1 MNNLN
6 FLVDVLK
13 ESPVFKTLEK
23 NVKPGRT
30 VCASGLSTINKSNI
44 IYALCR
50 LKGVTAFCLA
60 SDEKEAQTLCN
71 DLSCM
76 GLRAYV
82 YPVRDFNFL
91 DFQSRSHEYEHAR
104 LKVLLKL
111 LNHECDVAI
120 ACVDAAAQLT
130 VPRNVLEQSVIEFE
144 EGRELSLEKAT
155 KALTLLGYERFDAVE
170 GSGQF
175 SLRGG
180 ILDFFMPDSDYP
192 VRCEF
197 WGDEITD
204 LSYFDIETQR
214 RFKKADKIT
223 LSPSTEIVIEDRA
236 ALADKIEH
244 KAKLLRS
251 KNSAKAKEKLFSEAE
266 LIRSGAM
273 IANAD
278 KFINQIYDKPESL
291 FDYLDRNTLVF
302 ASEFT
307 AIQERGK
314 SMDFISNETL
324 MQGFEDGTLCRGFDR
339 FALTFN
345 ECTEFLQSHGTI
357 VLENFVHGSMPI
369 KLSEIISFSTKQLSA
384 WGGSY
389 KQLKEDVD
397 GLFTPES
404 KGVIFAGTERA
415 AKNLCDTFNAD
426 GINAVYSEG
435 ADKISKGELLV
446 MQGALSAGF
455 EYPSQ
460 KFFAITYSQVS
471 YRPEKSKK
479 KKKRT
484 GQEIYSLSELAP
496 GDYVVHNVHGIGVFG
511 GIRKIDTH
519 GVIKDYIKIDYA
531 KGELLVMQ
539 GALSAGFEYPS
550 QKFFAITYSQVSYRP
565 EKSKKKKKRTGQE
578 IYSLS
583 ELAPGDYVVHN
594 VHGIGVFGGIRKI
607 DTHGVI
613 KDYIKIDYAKGD
625 VLYVP
630 VTQLDMVAKYIGPKE
645 DSRVKLNRLGSGDWQ
660 KAKARVKTSVKD
672 IAKELIELYSQRM
685 KAKGY
690 AFSADNEWQ
699 RDFELSFEY
708 DETPD
713 QLRCC
718 EEIKHDM
725 MRSSPMDRLLCGDVG
740 FGKTEVAL
748 RAAFKCIADSKQC
761 ALLCPTTILAWQH
774 YQTVIK
780 RFEGY
785 PVRVELLSRFR
796 TAKQQKEILQKLKR
810 GEIDMIVGTHRLVQ
824 KDVEFRDLGLAIIDE
839 EQRFGVAQKERFK
852 ELCKN
857 VDVLTLS
864 ATPIPR
870 TLNMAMSGLRDM
882 SVIEEAPTNR
892 QPVQTYVLEHD
903 DAVINEAIRRELRR
917 GGQVFY
923 LHNNVE
929 TISSCAAKIQEAV
942 PEAKIAIGHGK
953 MKEGE
958 LSEVWRQMLEQEI
971 DVLVCTTI
979 IETGVDLP
987 NANTLIIEN
996 ADCMGLS
1003 QLHQLRG
1010 RVGRSSR
1017 RAYAYFT
1024 FRRNKVLTEIQQK
1037 RLAAIR
1043 EFTEFGSG
1051 FRIAMR
1057 DLELRGAGNIMGA
1070 QQHGHMES
1078 VGYDMYLKLLDEA
1091 VSEEKGEQNVTKD
1104 LDCLIDISVDAHIP
1118 ESYVESLTLRLDVY
1132 RRIADIRSNED
1143 ADDVIDELQDRF
1155 GKIPNSVLGLID
1167 IALVRNKAYSM
1178 GIYEIRQNGTTLMLF
1193 VNELKSPQ
1201 VADLLIALGGK
1212 AKLVAGAKPCVA
1224 VECKNSSAPLE
1235 ILTKIFG
1242 VQ

>member
-1 MNNLN
+1 MNGKMDFIVN
-6 FLVDVLK
+6 VLK
-13 ESPVFKTLEK
+13 NSPAFKSLLK
-23 NVKPGRT
+23 NAKVGKSLC
-30 VCASGLSTINKSNI
+30 VSGLSAINKANI
-44 IYALCR
+44 IYSLCR
-50 LKGVTAFCLA
+50 LRGVTAFCVA

-71 DLSCM
+71 DLCCM
-76 GLRAYV
+76 GLRACV
-82 YPVRDFNFL
+82 YPVRDYNFL
-91 DFQSRSHEYEHAR
+91 DFQSKSHEYEHAR

-111 LNHECDVAI
+111 IDKECDVVI
-120 ACVDAAAQLT
+120 SCVDAASQLT
-130 VPRNVLEQSVIEFE
+130 VPKKVLEDSAVVFE
-144 EGRELSLEKAT
+144 EGEELPLEKAVRS
-155 KALTLLGYERFDAVE
+155 LTLLGYERFDAVE

-192 VRCEF
+192 VRAEF

-214 RFKKADKIT
+214 RFKKTGKIKLT
-223 LSPSTEIVIEDRA
+223 PSTEIIIEDKN
-236 ALADKIEH
+236 ALADKIVH
-244 KAKLLRS
+244 KAGLLRS
-251 KNSAKAKEKLFSEAE
+251 KNSAKAKETLLSEAE
-266 LIRSGAM
+266 LIRNGAQ

-278 KFINQIYDKPESL
+278 KFIGQIYDKPECL
-291 FDYLDRNTLVF
+291 FDYFDRDTLFF
-302 ASEFT
+302 ASEFGN
-307 AIQERGK
+307 ISERGK
-314 SMDFISNETL
+314 AMDFQNSEAL
-324 MQGFEDGTLCRGFDR
+324 KQGFEDGVLCRGFDR
-339 FALTFN
+339 FTLTFN
-345 ECTEFLQSHGTI
+345 ECIDIFNAHGTI
-357 VLENFVHGSMPI
+357 VLENFVHGSMPLNI
-369 KLSEIISFSTKQLSA
+369 SDIISFSSKQLNRWS
-384 WGGSY
+384 GSY
-389 KQLKEDVD
+389 KQLSEDIK
-397 GLFTPES
+397 GLFTPQS
-404 KGVIFAGTERA
+404 RGVILAGTEKS
-415 AKNLCDTFNAD
+415 AKNLCDSLRED
-426 GINAVYSEG
+426 GFPAQLCETLDDAKSG
-435 ADKISKGELLV
+435 ALYVIKGS
-446 MQGALSAGF
+446 LSAGF
-455 EYPSQ
+455 ELPGE
-460 KFFAITYSQVS
+460 KFFLITYGQTVS
-471 YRPEKSKK
+471 MPDKKKPKKSKN
-479 KKKRT
+479 
-484 GQEIYSLSELAP
+484 GQEIYSLSELTA
-496 GDYVVHNVHGIGVFG
+496 GDYVVHSVHGIGVFG

-519 GVIKDYIKIDYA
+519 G
-531 KGELLVMQ
+531 
-539 GALSAGFEYPS
+539 
-550 QKFFAITYSQVSYRP
+550 IT
-565 EKSKKKKKRTGQE
+565 
-578 IYSLS
+578 
-583 ELAPGDYVVHN
+583 
-594 VHGIGVFGGIRKI
+594 
-607 DTHGVI
+607 

-630 VTQLDMVAKYIGPKE
+630 VTQLDMVAKYIGPRE
-645 DSRVKLNRLGSGDWQ
+645 NTSVKLSRLGSQDWQ
-660 KAKARVKTSVKD
+660 KTKARVKSSVKD
-672 IAKELIELYSQRM
+672 IAKELIALYSARM
-685 KAKGY
+685 KAKGF
-690 AFSADNEWQ
+690 AFSKDNEWQ
-699 RDFELSFEY
+699 RDFEMSFEY
-708 DETPD
+708 EETPD

-725 MRSSPMDRLLCGDVG
+725 ERTAPMDRLLCGDVG

-748 RAAFKCIADSKQC
+748 RAAFKCVADSKQC

-774 YQTVIK
+774 YQTVTK

-785 PVRVELLSRFR
+785 PIRVELLSRFR
-796 TAKQQKEILQKLKR
+796 TAKQQKEILLKLKR

-852 ELCKN
+852 EICKN

-882 SVIEEAPTNR
+882 SVIEEAPQNR

-929 TISSCAAKIQEAV
+929 TISSKASKILEAV

-953 MKEGE
+953 MKESE
-958 LSEVWRQMLEQEI
+958 LSEVWRKMLEQEV

-1024 FRRNKVLTEIQQK
+1024 FRKSKVLTEIQQK

-1051 FRIAMR
+1051 FKIAMR

-1078 VGYDMYLKLLDEA
+1078 VGYDMYLKLLAEA
-1091 VSEEKGEQNVTKD
+1091 VSEERGEENHSRE

-1118 ESYVESLTLRLDVY
+1118 ESYIESLTLRLDVY
-1132 RRIADIRSNED
+1132 RRIADIRSVED
-1143 ADDVIDELQDRF
+1143 SEDVKDELRDRF
-1155 GKIPNSVLGLID
+1155 GEPPESVLGLID
-1167 IALVRNKAYSM
+1167 IALVRNKANSM
-1178 GIYEIRQNGTTLMLF
+1178 GISEIRQNENSVLLY
-1193 VNELKSPQ
+1193 VNEIKSPQ
-1201 VADLLIALGGK
+1201 VADLLIALNGK
-1212 AKLVAGAKPCVA
+1212 AALCSGTKPYLSVKCRDGVP
-1224 VECKNSSAPLE
+1224 VLDMLKS
-1235 ILTKIFG
+1235 IFKI
-1242 VQ
+1242 

>member
-1 MNNLN
+1 MTDKMN
-6 FLVDVLK
+6 FLVNVLK
-13 ESPVFKTLEK
+13 NSPAFKSLLSNTKTGKSLC
-23 NVKPGRT
+23 V
-30 VCASGLSTINKSNI
+30 SGLSTINKANV

-50 LKGVTAFCLA
+50 LKGVTAFCVA

-71 DLSCM
+71 DLCSM
-76 GLRAYV
+76 GLKACV
-82 YPVRDFNFL
+82 YPVRDYNFL
-91 DFQSRSHEYEHAR
+91 DFQSISHEYEHAR

-111 LNHECDVAI
+111 IENDCDVVI
-120 ACVDAAAQLT
+120 SCIDAASQLT
-130 VPRNVLEQSVIEFE
+130 VPKKVLEESTIVFE
-144 EGRELSLEKAT
+144 EGKEIPLEKAVRS
-155 KALTLLGYERFDAVE
+155 LTLLGYERFDAVD
-170 GSGQF
+170 GNGQF

-192 VRCEF
+192 VRAEF

-204 LSYFDIETQR
+204 LSYFDLETQR
-214 RFKKADKIT
+214 RFKKAGKIKLT
-223 LSPSTEIVIEDRA
+223 PSTEIIIENKD
-236 ALADKIEH
+236 ALADKIVH
-244 KAKLLRS
+244 KANLLRS
-251 KNSAKAKEKLFSEAE
+251 KNSTKAKEKLLSEAE
-266 LIRSGAM
+266 LIRSGAQ

-278 KFINQIYDKPESL
+278 KFIGQIYDKPECL
-291 FDYLDRNTLVF
+291 FDYFSRDTLF
-302 ASEFT
+302 FTSEFGN
-307 AIQERGK
+307 ISDRGK
-314 SMDFISNETL
+314 AMDFQNSEAL
-324 MQGFEDGTLCRGFDR
+324 KQGFEDGVLCRGFDR
-339 FALTFN
+339 FTLTFN
-345 ECTEFLQSHGTI
+345 ECIDIFNAHGTI
-357 VLENFVHGSMPI
+357 VLENFVHGSIPI
-369 KLSEIISFSTKQLSA
+369 NLADIISFSSKQLNR
-384 WGGSY
+384 WNGSY
-389 KQLKEDVD
+389 KQLAEDLN
-397 GLFTPES
+397 GLFTPQS
-404 KGVIFAGTERA
+404 RGVILAGTDKA
-415 AKNLCDTFNAD
+415 AKNLCDSLRND
-426 GINAVYSEG
+426 GFPAQLCDSLDDAKAG
-435 ADKISKGELLV
+435 AIYVLT
-446 MQGALSAGF
+446 GALSAGF
-455 EYPSQ
+455 EFPGE
-460 KFFAITYSQVS
+460 KFFLITYGQTA
-471 YRPEKSKK
+471 YTPEKKNRKK
-479 KKKRT
+479 QKN
-484 GQEIYSLSELAP
+484 GQEIYSLSELTV
-496 GDYVVHNVHGIGVFG
+496 GDYVVHSVHGIGVFG

-519 GVIKDYIKIDYA
+519 G
-531 KGELLVMQ
+531 
-539 GALSAGFEYPS
+539 
-550 QKFFAITYSQVSYRP
+550 IT
-565 EKSKKKKKRTGQE
+565 
-578 IYSLS
+578 
-583 ELAPGDYVVHN
+583 
-594 VHGIGVFGGIRKI
+594 
-607 DTHGVI
+607 

-630 VTQLDMVAKYIGPKE
+630 VTQLDMVAKYIGPRE
-645 DSRVKLNRLGSGDWQ
+645 NSSVKLSRLGSQDWQ

-672 IAKELIELYSQRM
+672 IAKELIALYSARM

-690 AFSADNEWQ
+690 AFSGDNEWQ
-699 RDFELSFEY
+699 RDFEASFEY
-708 DETPD
+708 EETPD

-725 MRSSPMDRLLCGDVG
+725 ERTAPMDRLLCGDVG

-748 RAAFKCIADSKQC
+748 RAAFKCVADSKQC

-774 YQTVIK
+774 YQTVTK

-785 PVRVELLSRFR
+785 PIRVELLSRFR
-796 TAKQQKEILQKLKR
+796 TAKQQKEILKKLKR
-810 GEIDMIVGTHRLVQ
+810 GEIDMVVGTHRLVQ

-882 SVIEEAPTNR
+882 SVIEEAPQNR
-892 QPVQTYVLEHD
+892 RPVQTYVLEHD
-903 DAVINEAIRRELRR
+903 EAVINEAIRRELRR

-929 TISSCAAKIQEAV
+929 TIESKASKILEAV

-953 MKEGE
+953 MKENE
-958 LSEVWRQMLEQEI
+958 LSEVWRKMLEQEI

-1024 FRRNKVLTEIQQK
+1024 FRRSKVLTEIQQK

-1051 FRIAMR
+1051 FKIAMR

-1078 VGYDMYLKLLDEA
+1078 VGYDMYLKLLGEA
-1091 VSEEKGEQNVTKD
+1091 VSEERGEKPETKD

-1132 RRIADIRSNED
+1132 RRIADIRNIED
-1143 ADDVIDELQDRF
+1143 SEDVKDELRDRF
-1155 GKIPNSVLGLID
+1155 GEIPQSVQGLID
-1167 IALVRNKAYSM
+1167 IALVRNKANSM
-1178 GIYEIRQNGTTLMLF
+1178 GIYEIRQNESSLLLY
-1193 VNELKSPQ
+1193 VREIKSPE
-1201 VADLLIALGGK
+1201 VADLLIALNGK
-1212 AKLVAGAKPCVA
+1212 AMLCAGAKPYLSVK
-1224 VECKNSSAPLE
+1224 CKEGVSSLDM
-1235 ILTKIFG
+1235 LKKIFK
-1242 VQ
+1242 V

>member
-1 MNNLN
+1 MTDKMN
-6 FLVDVLK
+6 FLVNVLK
-13 ESPVFKTLEK
+13 NAPAFKSLLSSTKTGKSLC
-23 NVKPGRT
+23 V
-30 VCASGLSTINKSNI
+30 SGLSTINKANV
-44 IYALCR
+44 IYSLCR
-50 LKGVTAFCLA
+50 LKGVTAFCVA

-71 DLSCM
+71 DLCSM
-76 GLRAYV
+76 GLKACV
-82 YPVRDFNFL
+82 YPVRDYNFL
-91 DFQSRSHEYEHAR
+91 DFQSKSHEYEHAR

-111 LNHECDVAI
+111 IENDCDVVI
-120 ACVDAAAQLT
+120 SCIDAASQLT
-130 VPRNVLEQSVIEFE
+130 VPKKVLDESTIVFE
-144 EGRELSLEKAT
+144 EGKEIPLEKAVRS
-155 KALTLLGYERFDAVE
+155 LTLLGYERFDAVD
-170 GSGQF
+170 GNGQF

-192 VRCEF
+192 VRAEF

-204 LSYFDIETQR
+204 LSYFDLETQR
-214 RFKKADKIT
+214 RFKKAGKIKLT
-223 LSPSTEIVIEDRA
+223 PSTEIIIEDKD
-236 ALADKIEH
+236 ALADKIVH

-251 KNSAKAKEKLFSEAE
+251 KNSAKAKEKLLTEAE
-266 LIRSGAM
+266 LIRNGAQ

-278 KFINQIYDKPESL
+278 KFIGQIYDKPECL
-291 FDYLDRNTLVF
+291 FDYFSRDTLF
-302 ASEFT
+302 FTSEFGN
-307 AIQERGK
+307 ISDRGK
-314 SMDFISNETL
+314 AMDFQNSEAL
-324 MQGFEDGTLCRGFDR
+324 KQGFEDGVLCRGFDR
-339 FALTFN
+339 FTLTFN
-345 ECTEFLQSHGTI
+345 ECIDIFNAHGTI
-357 VLENFVHGSMPI
+357 VLENFVHGSIPI
-369 KLSEIISFSTKQLSA
+369 NLAEIISFSSKQLNR
-384 WGGSY
+384 WNGSY
-389 KQLKEDVD
+389 KQLAEDLN
-397 GLFTPES
+397 GLFTPQS
-404 KGVIFAGTERA
+404 RGVILAGTDKA
-415 AKNLCDTFNAD
+415 AKNLCDSLRND
-426 GINAVYSEG
+426 GFPAQLCDSLNDAKAG
-435 ADKISKGELLV
+435 AIYVLT
-446 MQGALSAGF
+446 GALSAGF
-455 EYPSQ
+455 EFPGE
-460 KFFAITYSQVS
+460 KFFLITYGQTA
-471 YRPEKSKK
+471 YTPEKKNRKK
-479 KKKRT
+479 QKN
-484 GQEIYSLSELAP
+484 GQEIYSLSELTV
-496 GDYVVHNVHGIGVFG
+496 GDYVVHSVHGIGVFG

-519 GVIKDYIKIDYA
+519 G
-531 KGELLVMQ
+531 
-539 GALSAGFEYPS
+539 
-550 QKFFAITYSQVSYRP
+550 IT
-565 EKSKKKKKRTGQE
+565 
-578 IYSLS
+578 
-583 ELAPGDYVVHN
+583 
-594 VHGIGVFGGIRKI
+594 
-607 DTHGVI
+607 

-630 VTQLDMVAKYIGPKE
+630 VTQLDMVAKYIGPRE
-645 DSRVKLNRLGSGDWQ
+645 NSSVKLSRLGSQDWQ

-672 IAKELIELYSQRM
+672 IAKELIALYSARM

-690 AFSADNEWQ
+690 AFSGDNEWQ
-699 RDFELSFEY
+699 RDFEASFEY
-708 DETPD
+708 EETPD

-718 EEIKHDM
+718 DEIKHDM
-725 MRSSPMDRLLCGDVG
+725 ERTAPMDRLLCGDVG

-748 RAAFKCIADSKQC
+748 RAAFKCVADSKQC

-774 YQTVIK
+774 YQTVTK

-785 PVRVELLSRFR
+785 PIRVELLSRFR
-796 TAKQQKEILQKLKR
+796 TAKQQKEILKKLKR

-882 SVIEEAPTNR
+882 SVIEEAPQNR

-903 DAVINEAIRRELRR
+903 EAVINEAIRRELRR

-929 TISSCAAKIQEAV
+929 TIESKASKILEAV

-953 MKEGE
+953 MKENE
-958 LSEVWRQMLEQEI
+958 LSEVWRKMLEQEV

-1024 FRRNKVLTEIQQK
+1024 FRRSKVLTEIQQK

-1051 FRIAMR
+1051 FKIAMR

-1078 VGYDMYLKLLDEA
+1078 VGYDMYLKLLGEA
-1091 VSEEKGEQNVTKD
+1091 VSEERGEKPETKD

-1132 RRIADIRSNED
+1132 RRIADIRNIED
-1143 ADDVIDELQDRF
+1143 SEDVKDELRDRF
-1155 GKIPNSVLGLID
+1155 GEIPQSVQGLID
-1167 IALVRNKAYSM
+1167 IALVRNKANSM
-1178 GIYEIRQNGTTLMLF
+1178 GIYEIRQNENSLLLY
-1193 VNELKSPQ
+1193 VREIKSPE
-1201 VADLLIALGGK
+1201 VADLLIALNGK
-1212 AKLVAGAKPCVA
+1212 AMLCAGTKPYLSVK
-1224 VECKNSSAPLE
+1224 CKEGVSSLDM
-1235 ILTKIFG
+1235 LKKVFK
-1242 VQ
+1242 V

>member
-1 MNNLN
+1 MTDKMN
-6 FLVDVLK
+6 FLVNVLK
-13 ESPVFKTLEK
+13 NSPAFKSLLSNAKTGKSLC
-23 NVKPGRT
+23 V
-30 VCASGLSTINKSNI
+30 SGLSTINKANV

-50 LKGVTAFCLA
+50 LKGVTAFCVA

-71 DLSCM
+71 DLCSM
-76 GLRAYV
+76 GLKACV
-82 YPVRDFNFL
+82 YPVRDYNFL
-91 DFQSRSHEYEHAR
+91 DFQSISHEYEHAR

-111 LNHECDVAI
+111 IENDCDVVI
-120 ACVDAAAQLT
+120 SCIDAASQLT
-130 VPRNVLEQSVIEFE
+130 VPKKVLEESTIVFE
-144 EGRELSLEKAT
+144 EGKEIPLEKAVRS
-155 KALTLLGYERFDAVE
+155 LTLLGYERFDAVD
-170 GSGQF
+170 GNGQF

-192 VRCEF
+192 VRAEF

-204 LSYFDIETQR
+204 LSYFDLETQR
-214 RFKKADKIT
+214 RFKKAGKIKLT
-223 LSPSTEIVIEDRA
+223 PSTEIIIENKD
-236 ALADKIEH
+236 ALADKIVH
-244 KAKLLRS
+244 KANLLRS
-251 KNSAKAKEKLFSEAE
+251 KNSTKAKEKLLSEAE
-266 LIRSGAM
+266 LIRSGAQ

-278 KFINQIYDKPESL
+278 KFIGQIYDKPECL
-291 FDYLDRNTLVF
+291 FDYFSRDTLF
-302 ASEFT
+302 FTSEFGN
-307 AIQERGK
+307 ISDRGK
-314 SMDFISNETL
+314 AMDFQNSEAL
-324 MQGFEDGTLCRGFDR
+324 KQGFEDGVLCRGFDR
-339 FALTFN
+339 FTLTFN
-345 ECTEFLQSHGTI
+345 ECIDIFNAHGTI
-357 VLENFVHGSMPI
+357 VLENFVHGSIPI
-369 KLSEIISFSTKQLSA
+369 NLADIISFSSKQLNR
-384 WGGSY
+384 WNGSY
-389 KQLKEDVD
+389 KQLAEDLN
-397 GLFTPES
+397 GLFTPQS
-404 KGVIFAGTERA
+404 RGVILAGTDKA
-415 AKNLCDTFNAD
+415 AKNLCDSLRND
-426 GINAVYSEG
+426 GFPAQLCDSLDDAKAG
-435 ADKISKGELLV
+435 AIYVLT
-446 MQGALSAGF
+446 GALSAGF
-455 EYPSQ
+455 EFPGE
-460 KFFAITYSQVS
+460 KFFLITYGQTA
-471 YRPEKSKK
+471 YTPEKKNRKK
-479 KKKRT
+479 QKN
-484 GQEIYSLSELAP
+484 GQEIYSLSELTV
-496 GDYVVHNVHGIGVFG
+496 GDYVVHSVHGIGVFG

-519 GVIKDYIKIDYA
+519 G
-531 KGELLVMQ
+531 
-539 GALSAGFEYPS
+539 
-550 QKFFAITYSQVSYRP
+550 IT
-565 EKSKKKKKRTGQE
+565 
-578 IYSLS
+578 
-583 ELAPGDYVVHN
+583 
-594 VHGIGVFGGIRKI
+594 
-607 DTHGVI
+607 

-630 VTQLDMVAKYIGPKE
+630 VTQLDMVAKYIGPRE
-645 DSRVKLNRLGSGDWQ
+645 NSSVKLSRLGSQDWQ

-672 IAKELIELYSQRM
+672 IAKELIALYSARM

-690 AFSADNEWQ
+690 AFSGDNEWQ
-699 RDFELSFEY
+699 RDFEASFEY
-708 DETPD
+708 EETPD

-725 MRSSPMDRLLCGDVG
+725 ERTAPMDRLLCGDVG

-748 RAAFKCIADSKQC
+748 RAAFKCVADSKQC

-774 YQTVIK
+774 YQTVTK

-785 PVRVELLSRFR
+785 PIRVELLSRFR
-796 TAKQQKEILQKLKR
+796 TAKQQKEILKKLKR
-810 GEIDMIVGTHRLVQ
+810 GEIDMVVGTHRLVQ

-882 SVIEEAPTNR
+882 SVIEEAPQNR
-892 QPVQTYVLEHD
+892 RPVQTYVLEHD
-903 DAVINEAIRRELRR
+903 EAVINEAIRRELRR

-929 TISSCAAKIQEAV
+929 TIESKASKILEAV

-953 MKEGE
+953 MKENE
-958 LSEVWRQMLEQEI
+958 LSEVWRKMLEQEI

-1024 FRRNKVLTEIQQK
+1024 FRRSKVLTEIQQK

-1051 FRIAMR
+1051 FKIAMR

-1078 VGYDMYLKLLDEA
+1078 VGYDMYLKLLGEA
-1091 VSEEKGEQNVTKD
+1091 VSEERGEKPETKD

-1132 RRIADIRSNED
+1132 RRIADIRNIED
-1143 ADDVIDELQDRF
+1143 SEDVKDELRDRF
-1155 GKIPNSVLGLID
+1155 GEIPQSVQGLID
-1167 IALVRNKAYSM
+1167 IALVRNKANSM
-1178 GIYEIRQNGTTLMLF
+1178 GIYEIRQNESSLLLY
-1193 VNELKSPQ
+1193 VREIKSPE
-1201 VADLLIALGGK
+1201 VADLLIALNGK
-1212 AKLVAGAKPCVA
+1212 AMLCAGAKPYLSVK
-1224 VECKNSSAPLE
+1224 CKEGVSSLDM
-1235 ILTKIFG
+1235 LKNIFK
-1242 VQ
+1242 V